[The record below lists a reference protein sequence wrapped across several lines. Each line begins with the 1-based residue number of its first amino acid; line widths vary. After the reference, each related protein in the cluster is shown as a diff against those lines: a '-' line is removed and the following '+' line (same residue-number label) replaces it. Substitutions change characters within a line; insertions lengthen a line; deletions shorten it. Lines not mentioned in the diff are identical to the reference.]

1 MDKQDKERLEGAGDK
16 VAGSVEETIGDLTGN
31 EQAQAEGK
39 AEQVKGDLRQGLADA
54 KDKVNDLIDKV
65 KK

>member
-1 MDKQDKERLEGAGDK
+1 MDAQDKERLDAAADK
-16 VAGSVEETIGDLTGN
+16 FKGTAKEKAGDLTDN

-39 AEQVKGDLRQGLADA
+39 ADQLKGDLRQGLADA
-54 KDKVNDLIDKV
+54 KDKVSDFLDKV